1 MPANVL
7 PGSMPLPEQLE
18 IRNIEIWIE
27 QQVWG
32 HRLIADQTPWFLLL
46 EALGVM
52 ASRASDRNHDRIFPG
67 KPVDGKHED
76 FSYSM
81 ATRSA
86 LRMLLFKDR
95 YIDEIAD
102 SQAVSDSSMWT
113 RWFDL
118 VPGGEE
124 KFGYLRD
131 RFTRFS
137 SFRNAVALLRGAE
150 IESERKRRPN
160 SRHLAPRGPDMLAAD
175 FGEQANGGVNKDRRF
190 FARGG
195 ELLYL
200 MLNRSN
206 LKDALEEA
214 VRDRLL
220 TPGSRWNALARI
232 LQPDSPQPVATF
244 ENGYLPLGYHRVY
257 DVLAEDW
264 LALLSLRGLPDD
276 NLPEPLMRISGLA
289 IINYMTLRSAE
300 ILGVPPTEFPVD
312 MVSLD
317 TLSVQK
323 ISKDCFRRHRDQ
335 SRLAISKIVDD
346 FSKSPEFAEAS
357 GQANPFRAVKELVS
371 SRFNY
376 ELDDTPLA
384 KIPAELK
391 EQAISNHDQHL
402 GRVVGFYAEQIGFA
416 VARRGNGRWY
426 AASDGLI
433 EALVLA
439 NVKHPMEFETFLETL
454 WTRYRMVVGSEVGCR
469 EFQTVNYAHL
479 KANQRLL
486 EDRLRVLGL
495 LKRLSDDCAF
505 VTNPF
510 VE

>member
-1 MPANVL
+1 MPANILPGAKPL
-7 PGSMPLPEQLE
+7 PGSLE
-18 IRNIEIWIE
+18 IRNIEIWLE
-27 QQVWG
+27 QQIWG
-32 HRLIADQTPWFLLL
+32 HRFFSDQTPWFLLL
-46 EALGVM
+46 EALGVI
-52 ASRASDRNHDRIFPG
+52 ASRAADKNHDRIFPG
-67 KPVDGKHED
+67 EPADGKHEQ

-81 ATRSA
+81 STRPA
-86 LRMLLFKDR
+86 LRILLFKDR
-95 YIDEIAD
+95 HIDEIAD
-102 SQAVSDSSMWT
+102 SQAVSDNSMWS

-118 VPGGEE
+118 VPGGEPQ
-124 KFGYLRD
+124 FGYLKD

-137 SFRNAVALLRGAE
+137 AFRNAVALLRGAE
-150 IESERKRRPN
+150 VESERKRRPN

-175 FGEQANGGVNKDRRF
+175 FGETTNGGINKDRRF

-200 MLNRSN
+200 MLNRSQHRD
-206 LKDALEEA
+206 KLENA
-214 VRDRLL
+214 VRERLL
-220 TPGSRWNALARI
+220 SPGSRWNALAKI
-232 LQPDSPQPVATF
+232 LQPEGQQPTAGF
-244 ENGYLPLGYHRVY
+244 EVGYLPLPKHEVY
-257 DVLAEDW
+257 DTLAQDW
-264 LALLSLRGLPDD
+264 LALLSLRGLPED
-276 NLPEPLMRISGLA
+276 NLPEPLMRLSGLA
-289 IINYMTLRSAE
+289 VINYMTLRSAE
-300 ILGVPPTEFPVD
+300 VLGVSPTEFPVD
-312 MVSLD
+312 MISPD
-317 TLSVQK
+317 TLAVQR

-335 SRLAISKIVDD
+335 SRLAIGKIVEE
-346 FSKSPEFAEAS
+346 FAKSPEYLDAAK
-357 GQANPFRAVKELVS
+357 QANPFRAMKELVEK
-371 SRFNY
+371 RFNY
-376 ELDDTPLA
+376 GLASTPLA
-384 KIPAELK
+384 RVPAELK

-416 VARRGNGRWY
+416 VARRGTGRWY

-454 WTRYRMVVGSEVGCR
+454 WKRYRIVIGSGVGR
-469 EFQTVNYAHL
+469 QAFQTANYAHL